1 MMREHL
7 ENLCSLYGISGNE
20 NRIRDYIINCI
31 DGKCDYYTDNLGNV
45 IAFKKGKKKSSVK
58 LMIAAHMDEV
68 GLIITHINSDG
79 TLSFDTVGGINDD
92 VIAGRQVMIYEKNIQ
107 GVVGSKAVHNMSSA
121 EREAKISVSSLY
133 IDIGADSKE
142 EAEKLVS
149 PGDNV
154 SFMSG
159 FTELGGGRICSKA
172 VDDRAG
178 CAVMLDLIDEGV
190 EFDTYFAFT
199 VQEEIGLRGAQTAA
213 FEISPDFAVV
223 LETTTASD
231 ISEVTG
237 ARRVCELGK
246 GPVVT
251 FMDRRTVYDR
261 ELYSLAF
268 SLAEKEGMPCQ
279 TKTLIAGGND
289 AGAIHISKS
298 GVRTIAVSAPCRY
311 LHSPCCVAQYSDV
324 EMCEALV
331 RLLITGINEL

>member
-1 MMREHL
+1 MLEHL
-7 ENLCSLYGISGNE
+7 EKLCSLYGISGNE
-20 NRIRDYIINCI
+20 NSVRKYITECI
-31 DGKCDYYTDNLGNV
+31 DGKCDYHTDNLGNI
-45 IAFKKGKKKSSVK
+45 IAFKKGKKQSSKK

-68 GLIITHINSDG
+68 GMIVTYINQDG
-79 TLSFDTVGGINDD
+79 TLAFDTVGGINDE

-107 GVVGSKAVHNMSSA
+107 GVVGSKAVHNMSAS
-121 EREAKISVSSLY
+121 ERESKISVSSLY
-133 IDIGADSKE
+133 IDIGAESRE

-149 PGDNV
+149 PGDCV
-154 SFMSG
+154 TFMSG

-178 CAVMLDLIDEGV
+178 CAIMLDLINEGV
-190 EFDTYFAFT
+190 EYDTYFAFT
-199 VQEEIGLRGAQTAA
+199 VQEEIGLRGAQAA
-213 FEISPDFAVV
+213 SFGISPDFAVV

-231 ISEVTG
+231 TADTSG
-237 ARRVCELGK
+237 AKRVCELGK
-246 GPVVT
+246 GPVVS

-268 SLAEKEGMPCQ
+268 SLAEKNGIPCQ

-298 GVRTIAVSAPCRY
+298 GVRTAAVSAPCRY
-311 LHSPCCVAQYSDV
+311 LHSPCCVAQYSDI

-331 RLLITGINEL
+331 RLLITGINNL

>member
-1 MMREHL
+1 MLEHL
-7 ENLCSLYGISGNE
+7 EKLCSLYGISGNE
-20 NRIRDYIINCI
+20 NSVRNYIT
-31 DGKCDYYTDNLGNV
+31 DFLEGKCEYHTDNLGNI
-45 IAFKKGKKKSSVK
+45 IAFVKGRKSSSHK

-68 GLIITHINSDG
+68 GLIITHIAADG

-107 GVVGSKAVHNMSSA
+107 GVVGSKAVHNMSDS
-121 EREAKISVSSLY
+121 EREAAVSVSSLY
-133 IDIGADSKE
+133 IDIGADSRE

-149 PGDNV
+149 VGDNAA
-154 SFMSG
+154 FMSG
-159 FTELGGGRICSKA
+159 FINMGGGKICSKA

-178 CAVMLDLIDEGV
+178 CAVMLDLIEEGV
-190 EFDTYFAFT
+190 DYDTYFVFT
-199 VQEEIGLRGAQTAA
+199 VQEEIGLRGAQAAA
-213 FEISPDFAVV
+213 FGVSPDFAVV

-231 ISEVTG
+231 IAGVSG

-246 GPVVT
+246 GPVVSY
-251 FMDRRTVYDR
+251 MDRRTVYDR

-268 SLAEKEGMPCQ
+268 SLAEKNGIKCQ
-279 TKTLIAGGND
+279 TKTLVAGGND

-298 GVRTIAVSAPCRY
+298 GVRTVAVSAPCRY
-311 LHSPCCVAQYSDV
+311 LHSPCCVAQYQDL

>member
-1 MMREHL
+1 MLEHL
-7 ENLCSLYGISGNE
+7 EKLCSLYGISGNE
-20 NRIRDYIINCI
+20 NSVRNYIISCI
-31 DGKCDYYTDNLGNV
+31 EGKCEYYTDNPGNI
-45 IAFKKGKKKSSVK
+45 IAFRKGRKKSDKK

-68 GLIITHINSDG
+68 GLMITHIGSDG

-92 VIAGRQVMIYEKNIQ
+92 VIAGRQVIIYEKNIQ
-107 GVVGSKAVHNMSSA
+107 GVVGSKAIHNMSAA
-121 EREAKISVSSLY
+121 EREAKVSVSSLY

-159 FTELGGGRICSKA
+159 FTRLGGDRICSKA
-172 VDDRAG
+172 LDDRAG
-178 CAVMLDLIDEGV
+178 CAVMLDLINEGV
-190 EFDTYFAFT
+190 EYDTYFAFT
-199 VQEEIGLRGAQTAA
+199 VQEEVGLRGAQAAA
-213 FEISPDFAVV
+213 FGISPDFAVV
-223 LETTTASD
+223 LETTTAAD
-231 ISEVTG
+231 ISGVDG
-237 ARRVCELGK
+237 ADRVCELGK
-246 GPVVT
+246 GPVVS

-268 SLAEKEGMPCQ
+268 SLAEQNGIPCQ
-279 TKTLIAGGND
+279 TKTKIAGGND

-298 GVRTIAVSAPCRY
+298 GVRTVAVSAPCRY
-311 LHSPCCVAQYSDV
+311 LHSPCCVAQYSDI